1 MIPLNF
7 RHVKLLNGAYA
18 LFKSSKNNEKR
29 LLLKTLFSNLFLDA
43 EKLVFSR
50 VEVLSKMEKIR
61 FYPKWQLTIDHIRT
75 HDTTVLLQ
83 FVSSIHHDLLKAIDE
98 YCVHIDDDTTNT
110 ITSPLGDKNSG

>member
-1 MIPLNF
+1 MI
-7 RHVKLLNGAYA
+7 KLLNGAYA

-61 FYPKWQLTIDHIRT
+61 FYPKWQGHQGSNPGP
-75 HDTTVLLQ
+75 TVLETVALPAELYP
-83 FVSSIHHDLLKAIDE
+83 FI
-98 YCVHIDDDTTNT
+98 
-110 ITSPLGDKNSG
+110 